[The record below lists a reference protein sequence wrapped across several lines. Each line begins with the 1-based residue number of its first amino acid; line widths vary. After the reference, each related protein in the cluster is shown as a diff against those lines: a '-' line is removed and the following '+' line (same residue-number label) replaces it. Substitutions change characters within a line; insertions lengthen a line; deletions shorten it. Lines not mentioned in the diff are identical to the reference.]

1 MQRPKNRLK
10 FIIQFADVN
19 SAVNRWVAT
28 SSMCMEIQNRLR
40 EFAGLNTSD
49 PGNKEASTSRKR
61 RDQKDLKEVK
71 RVIKECINPFGERCS
86 TDTLFSL
93 KTGKQASETFLLTFE
108 AVGKRRRDEFIEGF
122 RNDPENFESPITK
135 IKCQNFASEN
145 QLKKNKSKKVQEI
158 ANIKGTCDLYGH
170 YFSFHQPKGLI
181 LTNYFLI
188 HSFQSLPVFVTQMVQ

>member
-1 MQRPKNRLK
+1 M
-10 FIIQFADVN
+10 
-19 SAVNRWVAT
+19 
-28 SSMCMEIQNRLR
+28 
-40 EFAGLNTSD
+40 
-49 PGNKEASTSRKR
+49 
-61 RDQKDLKEVK
+61 K
-71 RVIKECINPFGERCS
+71 RVIKECINTFGERSS

-145 QLKKNKSKKVQEI
+145 LLKKNKSKKVQEI
-158 ANIKGTCDLYGH
+158 ANIKGTRDLYGH

-188 HSFQSLPVFVTQMVQ
+188 HCFQSLPVFVTQMVQ